1 MREDETSTL
10 VRNDFLRAKASH
22 RVIGD
27 HVSLHS
33 MASALFS
40 AQPGSSLLA
49 SPVEEGEVRGR
60 ASVASSSCSSC
71 SLYTCALGG
80 GGVVCVCERERETVC
95 VCVCVCTCV
104 CVCVWR
110 GAGARGHRGQGSK
123 QDEHSTHRTPSAA
136 HTERLSCQTETK
148 LN

>member
-1 MREDETSTL
+1 VREDETSTL

-80 GGVVCVCERERETVC
+80 G
-95 VCVCVCTCV
+95 
-104 CVCVWR
+104 
-110 GAGARGHRGQGSK
+110 
-123 QDEHSTHRTPSAA
+123 
-136 HTERLSCQTETK
+136 
-148 LN
+148 